1 MYLILMR
8 HAQAEPMD
16 PKRHRE
22 DAERPLT
29 PAGKKIQK
37 KVAIA
42 LKHMEYHPYCILASP
57 RLRARQTA
65 EITAQA
71 LGLESALKLD
81 AVLADEYSPAAL
93 VRLLRSFSD
102 KTTICIGH
110 EPDLSRFAGL
120 MLGPEIGPRI
130 RLETSGILI
139 IRFDGAIDIGRGTLI
154 SLYAAE
160 DLLQSL

>member
-8 HAQAEPMD
+8 HAQAEPTD
-16 PKRHRE
+16 PKHHRE

-29 PAGKKIQK
+29 HAGRKIQK

-42 LKHMEYHPYCILASP
+42 LKRMEYHPHCILTSP

-65 EITAQA
+65 EITAQV
-71 LGLESALKLD
+71 LGLQSALKLD

-93 VRLLRSFSD
+93 VRLLRSFGD

-120 MLGPEIGPRI
+120 LLGPETGPRI

-139 IRFDGAIDIGRGTLI
+139 IHFDGAIDIGRGTLI
-154 SLYAAE
+154 SFYRAE
-160 DLLQSL
+160 DLLRFL